1 MVEAQRQQAKKRK
14 QKKHDR
20 LKQIEEAHE
29 ADKAKWLA
37 FSTKV
42 RFVSTVLANIISHS
56 VGHLHPAWNS
66 QTGVKGGE
74 GENVCLLPI
83 DFAITECTVQYSILF
98 LLYFPV

>member
-42 RFVSTVLANIISHS
+42 RFVSTGKLISHL
-56 VGHLHPAWNS
+56 VDHLHPAWNS
-66 QTGVKGGE
+66 QTGDRGSE
-74 GENVCLLPI
+74 CENRCLLPI
-83 DFAITECTVQYSILF
+83 DFAIID
-98 LLYFPV
+98 

>member
-42 RFVSTVLANIISHS
+42 RFVSTGKLNQSFTWSLAPSQELAN
-56 VGHLHPAWNS
+56 W
-66 QTGVKGGE
+66 
-74 GENVCLLPI
+74 
-83 DFAITECTVQYSILF
+83 
-98 LLYFPV
+98 